1 MASDDAHDFKV
12 EQREAYREKYRI
24 EFIGK
29 NGKVLQD
36 TTDSSSAYLIKGDEG
51 YVRDV

>member
-36 TTDSSSAYLIKGDEG
+36 TTASSSAYLIKGDEG